1 MTEKENMQLSCR
13 LRKRKVWCSAIVYF
27 YGPLH
32 FCAQYGHDGGSK
44 LTLQLERCTR
54 NVTQC

>member
-1 MTEKENMQLSCR
+1 MIEKENTQLSCR

-32 FCAQYGHDGGSK
+32 FCAQYGDNGGDAIGALYQK
-44 LTLQLERCTR
+44 C
-54 NVTQC
+54 NVVLVGE